1 MKHQPFFLLVI
12 VSGFLFLSEQARA
25 QISAPLQDTSG
36 LLLQSDAIY
45 NRPFLQNNKLPFA
58 VGGYLDVNTYYGG
71 SDGGKTGFSFEIPDF
86 TLFVSSRLNRKMRFL
101 SELTFASNLK
111 QVQLRY
117 AALDVQL
124 HNLFNLRGGL
134 VLNPIGAFNQN
145 HDGPNYE
152 FVDRPLSATTLIPGI
167 FSNAGFG
174 LYGKTKGTDWVLG
187 YELYA
192 TNGFNDKIID
202 NTLERTA
209 LPEGVS
215 GVENFSGKAMYTGK
229 LALKNRLAGE
239 LGVSYLR
246 GVYSAWEADEQ
257 KVAIFAVDY
266 SGSFLHNRLN
276 IRGELAKVKLDV
288 PDTYIQT
295 YGKTQM
301 GAYVDVVGTIIE
313 RPILG
318 WENAKINL
326 ALRLEYVDYNQDA
339 FTETGG
345 GIAEHVRAIMP
356 GISFR
361 PSDKTVFRVNYRF
374 QEQTD
379 FLGNLPSKS
388 AAIQFGLS
396 SYF

>member
-1 MKHQPFFLLVI
+1 M
-12 VSGFLFLSEQARA
+12 
-25 QISAPLQDTSG
+25 
-36 LLLQSDAIY
+36 
-45 NRPFLQNNKLPFA
+45 
-58 VGGYLDVNTYYGG
+58 
-71 SDGGKTGFSFEIPDF
+71 
-86 TLFVSSRLNRKMRFL
+86 
-101 SELTFASNLK
+101 
-111 QVQLRY
+111 
-117 AALDVQL
+117 
-124 HNLFNLRGGL
+124 
-134 VLNPIGAFNQN
+134 
-145 HDGPNYE
+145 
-152 FVDRPLSATTLIPGI
+152 DRPLSATTIIPGV

-215 GVENFSGKAMYTGK
+215 GVDNFSGKATYTGK

-239 LGVSYLR
+239 LGVSYLT
-246 GVYSAWEADEQ
+246 GVYSAWEADKQ

-266 SGSFLHNRLN
+266 TGSFLHNRLN
-276 IRGELAKVKLDV
+276 IKGELAKVKLDV

-313 RPILG
+313 RPMLG

-339 FTETGG
+339 FVETGG
-345 GIAEHVRAIMP
+345 DIADHVRAIVP

-396 SYF
+396 TYF